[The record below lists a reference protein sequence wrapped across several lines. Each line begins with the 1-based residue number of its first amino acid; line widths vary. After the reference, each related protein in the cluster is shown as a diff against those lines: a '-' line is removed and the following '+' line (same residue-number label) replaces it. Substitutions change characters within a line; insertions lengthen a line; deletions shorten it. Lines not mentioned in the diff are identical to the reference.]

1 MTFEVSASDESGEQA
16 AVRCTPASGSLF
28 HLGATTVTCN
38 ANAAG
43 STEAHGSFDVVVRDT
58 TRPELTLQP
67 VDPVEAIGR
76 DGAPVTFRATAR
88 DLVGGELSPACSPAS
103 GARFPI
109 GTRTVECT
117 VTDAAG
123 NTARGSFAVTVFDA
137 PPQIDPHAPITVDYT
152 STKGTRVAYTVTAT
166 DRVDGALKPTCTP
179 ASGSLFPL
187 GTTTVKCTVTDS
199 GGKQASAEF
208 PVTVHDG
215 VPPVLTLPEDLF
227 VIAAYGAKTWPVTF
241 STSAWDAVDGD
252 VAIICKPPSGSSF
265 TVWSTTTVN
274 CSARDKAGNL
284 SKGSFKVTVQ
294 DDRPR

>member
-1 MTFEVSASDESGEQA
+1 M
-16 AVRCTPASGSLF
+16 
-28 HLGATTVTCN
+28 
-38 ANAAG
+38 
-43 STEAHGSFDVVVRDT
+43 RDT

-109 GTRTVECT
+109 GTTTVECT
-117 VTDAAG
+117 VDRRRGQHRARQLRGDRLRRAAADRP
-123 NTARGSFAVTVFDA
+123 ARSDHRRLHEHEGDS
-137 PPQIDPHAPITVDYT
+137 
-152 STKGTRVAYTVTAT
+152 KVAYTVTAT

-215 VPPVLTLPEDLF
+215 VPPVLTLPDDLF